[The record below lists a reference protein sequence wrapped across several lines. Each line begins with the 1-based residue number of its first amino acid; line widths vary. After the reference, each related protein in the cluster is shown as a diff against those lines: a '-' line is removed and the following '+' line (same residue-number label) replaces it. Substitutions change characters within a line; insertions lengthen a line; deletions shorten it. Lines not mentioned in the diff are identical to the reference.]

1 MQKDTIAAI
10 ATAVGVGGIGIVR
23 ISGREALSIGD
34 VIFQPRQGGKISEQ
48 PSYSARYGT
57 VVDQKSGRVIDEAI
71 ALVMR
76 SPASYTR
83 EDVLELQ
90 CHGGPVALS
99 AVLKEVLAHG
109 ARLALPGEF
118 TQRAFLNGRLD
129 LAQAEAVCDIIKA
142 STEANLQLAQEQ
154 LKGRLSSKIQS
165 LRQEML
171 TLEAQIEVAIDFP
184 EDDIPEVNYKD
195 LSLRLGKWE
204 TALTDLIAEGE
215 AGRIWRE
222 GLATVIVGK
231 PNVGKSSLL
240 NALVGRKRALVTD
253 IPGTT
258 RDVIEEVVNL
268 SGLPLRLLDTAGIR
282 EASDMVER
290 LGVEAAKEELAAAQL
305 VLLMVDAETGWEE
318 EDEIIYSL
326 CQGKKMLILLNKI
339 DVGSRLTAKEIK
351 QHCPQ
356 EEVVLLS
363 VKEGLGL
370 KELED
375 AIIRLAVG
383 SESKLEHVSV
393 TNFRHVEALKAAK
406 AAIKDAAD
414 ALSSGLGYDIISTG
428 LRLARFELG
437 KITGETVDQE
447 LVDRIFQDFCIGK

>member
-1 MQKDTIAAI
+1 MKQATIAAI

-23 ISGREALSIGD
+23 ISGPQALSIGD
-34 VIFQPRQGGKISEQ
+34 VVFCSRRGGKVSEQ
-48 PSYSARYGT
+48 LSFSARYGK
-57 VVDQKSGRVIDEAI
+57 VVEQASGKVIDEAI

-90 CHGGPVALS
+90 CHGGPVALA
-99 AVLKEVLAHG
+99 AVLKEVLSEG
-109 ARLALPGEF
+109 ARLARPGEF
-118 TQRAFLNGRLD
+118 TERAFLNGRLD

-154 LKGRLSSKIQS
+154 LKGRLSGKIQV
-165 LRQEML
+165 LKEELL
-171 TLEAQIEVAIDFP
+171 TLEARMEVGIDFP
-184 EDDIPEVNYKD
+184 EDEIPELKQAEV
-195 LSLRLGKWE
+195 SLKLEKWQS
-204 TALTDLIAEGE
+204 ALAGLIAEGE

-222 GLATVIVGK
+222 GLVTVIVGK

-258 RDVIEEVVNL
+258 RDVIEEVINL

-282 EASDMVER
+282 EAKDVVER

-305 VLLMVDAETGWEE
+305 VLLVLDATQGWQP
-318 EDEIIYSL
+318 EDQLIYSL

-339 DVGSRLTAKEIK
+339 DVGGTLTVEEVK
-351 QHCPQ
+351 QHCPR
-356 EEVVLLS
+356 EEVVPLS
-363 VKEGLGL
+363 VKEGWGL

-375 AIIRLAVG
+375 TIIRLVLEDGA
-383 SESKLEHVSV
+383 KIEHVSV
-393 TNFRHVEALKAAK
+393 SNFRHVEALKAARTAVK
-406 AAIKDAAD
+406 EAAA
-414 ALSSGLGYDIISTG
+414 ALSAGLGYDIISTG
-428 LRLARFELG
+428 VRSARFELG